1 MDGKSQV
8 IRVRLREAIR
18 RREKATG
25 ERITY
30 DWLAKRTGLSRATI
44 EAIGSRPTYNPRLST
59 IGQLCAA
66 LDCALD
72 ELLDLPGSV
81 SRARVS
87 GRR

>member
-1 MDGKSQV
+1 LDRKSQV
-8 IRVRLREAIR
+8 IRLRLREVIR
-18 RREKATG
+18 RREKETG

-30 DWLAKRTGLSRATI
+30 DWLAKTTGLSRATI

-72 ELLDLPGSV
+72 ELLDLSV
-81 SRARVS
+81 PISRARGP

>member
-1 MDGKSQV
+1 M
-8 IRVRLREAIR
+8 IRMRLREVIR
-18 RREKATG
+18 RRERATG

-59 IGQLCAA
+59 IGQLCNA

-72 ELLDLPGSV
+72 ELLDLSRPTG
-81 SRARVS
+81 RARDP